1 MINLYLG
8 KRTQC
13 EQKIIKNIFNLL
25 GNKFNN
31 WRLVWLIITDVQCIT
46 LNGTEDVLTIYLQWS
61 FVHYLSYGASHGG
74 NPLAECSEF
83 NSSASMIFL

>member
-1 MINLYLG
+1 MISYIDFLLYSVIFKVWTQILGVFSNFKKMINFYLG

-46 LNGTEDVLTIYLQWS
+46 LNGTEDVLK
-61 FVHYLSYGASHGG
+61 
-74 NPLAECSEF
+74 
-83 NSSASMIFL
+83 